1 MYFAIAAL
9 ICLTILE
16 ATYILALSSFSS
28 EIFAAITLVI
38 GTILGA
44 FFEQK
49 G

>member
-16 ATYILALSSFSS
+16 VVHVIFLQVFSS
-28 EIFAAITLVI
+28 EIFAAISLVI

-44 FFEQK
+44 FFGQK